1 VKTVIAGIGLARR
14 SGALRQYSRCMANLQ
29 SGKAGRQRRDSGA
42 QRSLGIALLLGTALA
57 GCAGGGDSPAGH
69 RATLERHCLDCHND
83 AEATGGLTLESLD
96 PANVGEAPE
105 IWENVVRKLR
115 AGMMPPAEGVALDA
129 AQRTAFVDW
138 LETQLDAASLA
149 HPNPGRTVAF
159 HRLNRAEY
167 SNAVRDLL
175 GVEID
180 AAQLLPGDDSS
191 YGFDNIA
198 GVLKVSPTL
207 MERYLKAADEVS
219 RRAVGLPAPVARIDY
234 FRVPDDRSQE
244 QRLPGMPFG
253 TRGGMQVRYT
263 FPVDGEYEIAPRL
276 QRDLNEQ
283 LPLYAEAQQLE
294 VSIDGERI
302 GLFTLDAVP
311 VSEPEAAGTNSGAGA
326 AINQI
331 ARSRLTLSRT
341 ERALRNR
348 ADDDWAVRVPV
359 SAGARDVVLT
369 FLSRTAALDETPRL
383 PFLRPYP
390 AGVNIPETRTGA
402 YLRSF
407 EISGPF
413 ATTGRADALA
423 GRAAVFVCEPRE
435 AAAVAPV
442 ERACA
447 QRILTQLARLAW
459 RRPVEAAEIEPLM
472 AFFAEGAA
480 QARAG
485 ETLQRDFDGGIAL
498 AIKRLLV
505 SPEFLFR
512 IERDPENVGRG
523 PYDIDATTLA
533 SRLSFFLW
541 SSIPDEELL
550 SAAESGRLLQPDEL
564 ERQVAR
570 MLADERS
577 RALVENFAGQWLF
590 LRNLEAIVPVQ
601 SVFPDFDDTLR
612 QGLRRETELFFWS
625 IVREDRSVLDLL
637 SADYTFVNERV
648 ARHYGMNEIKGS
660 HFRRVQYPADSGR
673 RGLLGHGSIL
683 AVTSYPDRTSPV
695 VRGKWI
701 LENLLGAPPPDP
713 PPDVPGL
720 AATDGAGSAI
730 SMRERLARHRDNPNC
745 ASCHALMDPLGFA
758 LENFDAVGRWRT
770 LGDAGQPIDAGGALP
785 DGTEFDGVAGLRA
798 ALLSSDL
805 FVTTMTEKLLT
816 YALGRGVEYYDMP
829 AVRRIVREARAAELR
844 FSSLI
849 LGIVMSAPFR
859 QRMPAGEMSAAVSAE
874 VNKG

>member
-1 VKTVIAGIGLARR
+1 L
-14 SGALRQYSRCMANLQ
+14 
-29 SGKAGRQRRDSGA
+29 
-42 QRSLGIALLLGTALA
+42 SL
-57 GCAGGGDSPAGH
+57 
-69 RATLERHCLDCHND
+69 
-83 AEATGGLTLESLD
+83 LTLL
-96 PANVGEAPE
+96 
-105 IWENVVRKLR
+105 
-115 AGMMPPAEGVALDA
+115 PPAEGVELDVT
-129 AQRTAFVDW
+129 QRTAFVGW
-138 LETQLDAASLA
+138 LESELDAAARLQ
-149 HPNPGRTVAF
+149 PNPGRTVAF
-159 HRLNRAEY
+159 HRLNRSEY

-180 AAQLLPGDDSS
+180 AAALLPADDSS

-207 MERYLKAADEVS
+207 LERYLRAADEVS
-219 RRAVGLPAPVARIDY
+219 RLAVGLPASLERIDY

-253 TRGGMQVRYT
+253 TRGGVKVRYT

-283 LPLYAEAQQLE
+283 IPLYAEEQQLE
-294 VSIDGERI
+294 VSIDAQRV
-302 GLFTLDAVP
+302 GLFTLAAVP
-311 VSEPEAAGTNSGAGA
+311 VSEPEAAGANSGDGA
-326 AINQI
+326 AISQI
-331 ARSRLTLSRT
+331 ARRLTLSRA
-341 ERALRNR
+341 ERNLRNR
-348 ADDDWAVRVPV
+348 ADEDWAVRVPV
-359 SAGARDVVLT
+359 GAGAHDVVLT

-402 YLRSF
+402 YLLSF

-413 ATTGRADALA
+413 AATASADAPES
-423 GRAAVFVCEPRE
+423 RAQVFVCEPVE
-435 AAAVAPV
+435 SPAATSAN
-442 ERACA
+442 RACA
-447 QRILTQLARLAW
+447 QRILERLARRAW
-459 RRPVEAAEIEPLM
+459 RRPVSTAEIEPLM
-472 AFFAEGAA
+472 EFFVVGS
-480 QARAG
+480 ARSNDDS
-485 ETLQRDFDGGIAL
+485 LQHDFDAGIAL
-498 AIKRLLV
+498 ALKRLLV

-512 IERDPENVGRG
+512 IEREPENVGPG
-523 PYDIDATTLA
+523 PYDVSDVALA

-550 SAAESGRLLQPDEL
+550 SAAESGRLHEREEL
-564 ERQVAR
+564 ERQVRR
-570 MLADERS
+570 MLADERAA
-577 RALVENFAGQWLF
+577 ALIENFAGQWLF
-590 LRNLEAIVPVQ
+590 LRNLEATVPVQ

-612 QGLRRETELFFWS
+612 QGLRRETELFVSS

-648 ARHYGMNEIKGS
+648 ARHYGLNGIKGA
-660 HFRRVQYPADSGR
+660 HFRRVQYPPGSAR

-713 PPDVPGL
+713 PPNVPGL
-720 AATDGAGSAI
+720 VATDGAGSAI

-745 ASCHALMDPLGFA
+745 AGCHALMDPLGFA

-770 LGDAGQPIDAGGALP
+770 LGDAGEWIDAAGALP
-785 DGTEFDGVAGLRA
+785 DGTPFDGVEGLRA
-798 ALLSSDL
+798 ALMSSDL

-829 AVRRIVREARAAELR
+829 AIRSIIRAAGADDLR

-849 LGIVMSAPFR
+849 IGIVRSVPFR
-859 QRMPAGEMSAAVSAE
+859 QRLSSSELQAALQRP
-874 VNKG
+874 GRTQ